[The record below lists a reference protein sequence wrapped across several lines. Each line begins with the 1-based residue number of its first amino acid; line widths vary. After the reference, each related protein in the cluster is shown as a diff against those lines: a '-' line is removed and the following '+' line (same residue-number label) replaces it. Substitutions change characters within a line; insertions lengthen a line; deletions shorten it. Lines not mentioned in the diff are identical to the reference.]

1 MRSTTILLAAVALGA
16 APAAAQNS
24 TVDANAVAVNNE
36 VAADPNLTAPAPID
50 NLAAAPPLPGSMEPP
65 TTVEQEDQAPA
76 DRDRGFPWGL
86 IGLVGL
92 VGLLGR
98 ARS

>member
-36 VAADPNLTAPAPID
+36 VAADPNLTANAPID
-50 NLAAAPPLPGSMEPP
+50 NLAAAPPPESLGPP
-65 TTVEQEDQAPA
+65 PAVEQEDQAPA
-76 DRDRGFPWGL
+76 DRDGGFPWGL